1 MGYVGFVS
9 NEYRSDSGRVKLEKT
24 VFSFDSPRLF
34 CIFEFQ
40 TFFRYPL
47 LILSRPRRFG
57 KSLLVSTLENYYQG
71 RKELFRGLA
80 MELLE
85 KDWYVYPV
93 FHVDFNGGNYT
104 NAGELENKLRFYISE
119 WERQYGLSGREK
131 ELGLGDRFAEVLRA
145 AHEESGRRAVV
156 LGIQGCRPSP
166 SVRASDGCDQ
176 VLSGECFQR
185 FQPARRHQHEHGLR
199 VALRHNPGGV
209 GPLFCGACSTHGSGL
224 PLYGRGDASAVETGI
239 ISATG

>member
-1 MGYVGFVS
+1 
-9 NEYRSDSGRVKLEKT
+9 
-24 VFSFDSPRLF
+24 
-34 CIFEFQ
+34 
-40 TFFRYPL
+40 
-47 LILSRPRRFG
+47 
-57 KSLLVSTLENYYQG
+57 
-71 RKELFRGLA
+71 

-156 LGIQGCRPSP
+156 LIDEYDKPILDVLDVDTALEDRHRNVLKGFY
-166 SVRASDGCDQ
+166 SVFKAADRHLQFVLLTGVTKFSQ
-176 VLSGECFQR
+176 VSVFSGF
-185 FQPARRHQHEHGLR
+185 
-199 VALRHNPGGV
+199 NGV

-224 PLYGRGDASAVETGI
+224 PLYGRGDASAVETAI
-239 ISATG
+239 

>member
-1 MGYVGFVS
+1 MKYPIGIQSFERIIEGGYVYVDKT
-9 NEYRSDSGRVKLEKT
+9 ELIYR
-24 VFSFDSPRLF
+24 
-34 CIFEFQ
+34 
-40 TFFRYPL
+40 
-47 LILSRPRRFG
+47 
-57 KSLLVSTLENYYQG
+57 LENYYQG

-119 WERQYGLSGREK
+119 WERQYGLSDREK

-156 LGIQGCRPSP
+156 LIDEYDKPILDVLDVDTALEDRHRNVLKGFYSVQADTGCARCKRRAGRPSPERTEGLLFGIQGCRPP
-166 SVRASDGCDQ
+166 PAVRTADRGDK

-185 FQPARRHQHEHGLR
+185 LQPARRHQHEHGLR
-199 VALRHNPGGV
+199 VSLRHNPG
-209 GPLFCGACSTHGSGL
+209 
-224 PLYGRGDASAVETGI
+224 
-239 ISATG
+239 